1 MTIAELQV
9 KLQELEAQ
17 ATANTDVEAAASQL
31 LARLGQIII
40 DNRNDP
46 AAIEAIGVAMTNA
59 TGALKTSADSLAAAI
74 VAGTPAEG

>member
-9 KLQELEAQ
+9 KVGELQAQ
-17 ATANTDVEAAASQL
+17 ATANTDAETAAADL
-31 LARLGQIII
+31 LGRLGQIII

-46 AAIEAIGVAMTNA
+46 AAIEAIGTAMTNT

-74 VAGTPAEG
+74 VAGTPVA